1 MNMPLQGTAA
11 DIIKIAMLNV
21 SRALEGMRSRLIL
34 QVHDELIVETALDE
48 VAAVKEILRDKMEN
62 AFTLSVPL
70 VVDISEGKSWF
81 DCK

>member
-1 MNMPLQGTAA
+1 
-11 DIIKIAMLNV
+11 MLF
-21 SRALEGMRSRLIL
+21 RSL